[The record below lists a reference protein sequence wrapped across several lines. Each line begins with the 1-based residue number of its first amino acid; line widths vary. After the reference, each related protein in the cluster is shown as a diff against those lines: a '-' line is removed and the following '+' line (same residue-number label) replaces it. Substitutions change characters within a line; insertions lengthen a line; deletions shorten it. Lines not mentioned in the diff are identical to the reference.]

1 MLFHLF
7 HFGLFNFKDLVA
19 KQHPVFSPVLLTS
32 MQHNLNMDT
41 GEKLVCSEIREASGV
56 CVWGSSV
63 YKSNS
68 IVLHYRIQ
76 STISLHFPFIK
87 GGAHMPLVDASETYL
102 PGQPYLFLIICGQ
115 TIPAR
120 HNTANSSSSSS
131 LPFCFCLHLVQ
142 LC

>member
-1 MLFHLF
+1 MKIL
-7 HFGLFNFKDLVA
+7 DV
-19 KQHPVFSPVLLTS
+19 
-32 MQHNLNMDT
+32 

-142 LC
+142 YCYSSCECYNEWLFVHFKITHYCCIIGKSLSSE